1 MCLSCFIC
9 KAFIWCKRY
18 LIYSLFLTLDQV
30 SSILIKLIFFLF
42 FLFSHHADAMFEDDD
57 EDEEDGFLPGY
68 DM

>member
-1 MCLSCFIC
+1 M
-9 KAFIWCKRY
+9 
-18 LIYSLFLTLDQV
+18 
-30 SSILIKLIFFLF
+30 SSILIKLIYFSS